1 MSYLRYADIPCDCPN
16 CGLKPSFD
24 WPTCYIHIRWKNQHG
39 AKISIFCEHCKTQ
52 TDMQNL
58 SGVITTEATYP
69 IDKPLYNWK
78 SYAWKVERL
87 NYLEGIKEKFKVSY
101 PNRPEVYEKFDEE
114 MAYLEYH
121 IRNEKP

>member
-1 MSYLRYADIPCDCPN
+1 MSILKYAGMACDCPN

-24 WPTCYIHIRWKNQHG
+24 WPSCYMHIRWANQYG

-52 TDMQNL
+52 TSIKSVNEI
-58 SGVITTEATYP
+58 ITIESASP

-78 SYAWKVERL
+78 SHAWKVERL
-87 NYLEGIKEKFKVSY
+87 VYLESIKAKFKISY
-101 PNRPEVYEKFDEE
+101 PNRPDVYEKLDEE

-121 IRNEKP
+121 IRIGE